1 MKLTLVE
8 SGGLAAGLRLG
19 RRPLVVDLTTLPE
32 ADAQELTDL
41 VSAARRAPA
50 AESSRTF
57 PDEMSYTITVDD
69 DDGEAQEALRR
80 SDTTMSQGFADLVDR
95 LRRLASQ
102 G

>member
-19 RRPLVVDLTTLPE
+19 RQPLVVDLTTLPE

-41 VSAARRAPA
+41 VSAARQAPA

-57 PDEMSYTITVDD
+57 PDEMSYTITV